1 MLLENPT
8 GPYPVGAT
16 TFALPVRP
24 PLVFGT
30 ATVRTQTGETAPALQ
45 LEEVS
50 FTAYYP
56 VSRTT
61 AESSWK
67 KWLDWFPRYVTVLH
81 HIQFELV
88 KRRST
93 PLLVDLWQ
101 TPSEGTPAAQVS

>member
-1 MLLENPT
+1 MLLESPT

-16 TFALPVRP
+16 TFALPVSP
-24 PLVFGT
+24 PRVFGT
-30 ATVRTQTGETAPALQ
+30 ATVRTQTGEKVPALQ

-61 AESSWK
+61 AESRWK
-67 KWLDWFPRYVTVLH
+67 KWLDWFPRYVLH
-81 HIQFELV
+81 HVLCELV

-101 TPSEGTPAAQVS
+101 TPSEGTPAPQVS